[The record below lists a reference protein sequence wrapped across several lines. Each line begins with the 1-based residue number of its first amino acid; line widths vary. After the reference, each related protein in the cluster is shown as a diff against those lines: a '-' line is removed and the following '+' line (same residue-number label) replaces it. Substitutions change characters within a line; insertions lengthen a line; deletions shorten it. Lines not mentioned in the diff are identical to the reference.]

1 MNIYRG
7 CNHGCI
13 YCDSRSKCYQMNH
26 EFTAIEVKT
35 NSYLILD
42 QQLSKKRKPT
52 MIFSSSMS
60 APYCIVEKELLNM
73 RRCLEVINKCNCGVT
88 ILTKSTLLFRDLDLI
103 KKINSKSKV
112 IIQVT
117 LTTASDTLCRKIE
130 PNVAV
135 TSKRVEMLKILHDE
149 KIKTIVWLTP
159 ILPFINDTKDNLIKM
174 LDYCSYAKVY
184 GIIFF
189 DFGLTLREENREYFY
204 EQLDKEFS
212 GIKELYIKE
221 FKDNYFVS
229 SKNAKC
235 LYNIL
240 KMECKKRNII
250 LDNEKLFE
258 EMHTYESKNTLF

>member
-1 MNIYRG
+1 
-7 CNHGCI
+7 
-13 YCDSRSKCYQMNH
+13 
-26 EFTAIEVKT
+26 
-35 NSYLILD
+35 
-42 QQLSKKRKPT
+42 
-52 MIFSSSMS
+52 MS
-60 APYCIVEKELLNM
+60 DPYCIVEKELLNM
-73 RRCLEVINKCNCGVT
+73 RRCLEVINKYNCGVT
-88 ILTKSTLLFRDLDLI
+88 ILTKSTLLLRDLDLI

-149 KIKTIVWLTP
+149 KIKTIVWFTP
-159 ILPFINDTKDNLIKM
+159 ILPFINDTKDNLIKI

-189 DFGLTLREENREYFY
+189 DFGLTLREGNREYFY

-212 GIKELYIKE
+212 GIKE

-258 EMHTYESKNTLF
+258 EMHTYESKNTFF

>member
-1 MNIYRG
+1 
-7 CNHGCI
+7 
-13 YCDSRSKCYQMNH
+13 
-26 EFTAIEVKT
+26 
-35 NSYLILD
+35 
-42 QQLSKKRKPT
+42 
-52 MIFSSSMS
+52 
-60 APYCIVEKELLNM
+60 
-73 RRCLEVINKCNCGVT
+73 
-88 ILTKSTLLFRDLDLI
+88 
-103 KKINSKSKV
+103 
-112 IIQVT
+112 
-117 LTTASDTLCRKIE
+117 
-130 PNVAV
+130 
-135 TSKRVEMLKILHDE
+135 MLKILHDE
-149 KIKTIVWLTP
+149 KIKTIVWFTP
-159 ILPFINDTKDNLIKM
+159 ILPFINDTKDNLIKI

-189 DFGLTLREENREYFY
+189 DFGLTLREGNREYFY

-258 EMHTYESKNTLF
+258 EMHTYESKNTFF